1 MFLVTSSE
9 GERKGQGEICE
20 SFHDIFSVVFFNK
33 VKKKKVKLLRLVKAR
48 WLGYG
53 AWCMLEMS

>member
-1 MFLVTSSE
+1 MLLVTSSE
-9 GERKGQGEICE
+9 GERKGQGEIRE

-33 VKKKKVKLLRLVKAR
+33 VKKNKEKLLRFVNAR

>member
-1 MFLVTSSE
+1 MLLVTSSE

-33 VKKKKVKLLRLVKAR
+33 VKKKKGKVVKT
-48 WLGYG
+48 
-53 AWCMLEMS
+53 CQS